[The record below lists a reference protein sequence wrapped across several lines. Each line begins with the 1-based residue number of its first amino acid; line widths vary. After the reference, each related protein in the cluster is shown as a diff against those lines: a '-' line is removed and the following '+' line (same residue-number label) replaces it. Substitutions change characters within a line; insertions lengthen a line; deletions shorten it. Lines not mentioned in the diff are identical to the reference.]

1 MRPCLLML
9 CAACATSA
17 LSPLTR
23 GTRADARPADV
34 LACQDFDPSPEQVA
48 RFFTK
53 ARVVDVHEADVAACV
68 VRGTV
73 NGRPFELNA
82 LWSAERTEADGG
94 VTFLKCDDC

>member
-1 MRPCLLML
+1 MYRSLLL
-9 CAACATSA
+9 LCGACAASG
-17 LSPLTR
+17 LSPLTH
-23 GTRADARPADV
+23 GTRADAKAEDV
-34 LACQDFDPSPEQVA
+34 AACRDFAPSPEQVT
-48 RFFTK
+48 RFFSK

-68 VRGTV
+68 VRGTM

>member
-1 MRPCLLML
+1 MRQSLLLL
-9 CAACATSA
+9 CCACVGS
-17 LSPLTR
+17 LSFTR
-23 GTRADARPADV
+23 GTRAGATPDDV
-34 LACQDFDPSPEQVA
+34 LACQDFDPSPEQVR

-53 ARVVDVHEADVAACV
+53 AKIVDVHEADVAACV
-68 VRGTV
+68 VRGTM

>member
-1 MRPCLLML
+1 MHRSLLLL
-9 CAACATSA
+9 CACAASG

-23 GTRADARPADV
+23 GVRADATPGDV
-34 LACQDFDPSPEQVA
+34 AACQDFAPPREQVT
-48 RFFTK
+48 RFFSR

-68 VRGTV
+68 VRGTID
-73 NGRPFELNA
+73 GQPFELNA